1 MESMLHRVL
10 RVALASA
17 LTGLAAGGAPP
28 GAAGQ
33 GRFDVAIERV
43 LPRITE
49 IRHRIHANPELGNR
63 EVETAA
69 LVADHLRGLGLDDV
83 RTGIAHTGVVA
94 VLRGGRPGPVVAVR
108 ADMDAL
114 PVTEATDLPF
124 ASTKRT
130 TYLGQEVG
138 VMHACGHD
146 IHTAVQLGVAS
157 ILSGMQAEVPG
168 TVVFVFQP
176 AEEGPPPG
184 EEGGAKLMLEEGVFH
199 DPRPEAVFGLHASA
213 HADVGRVAYTPGGA
227 LAAVDHFR
235 ATIRGRQAHGAA
247 PHLGIDPVVM
257 AAQAVTALQTIR
269 SRNLSPL
276 APSVITVGL
285 IRGGTRF
292 NIIPGEVRLEGTVR
306 TYDPDVQDTVERRMR
321 EILDGITRAGGGS
334 FELDYDRVVPVTI
347 NDRTLTSATV
357 PSLPPPSGK
366 ATWPWRTPGWR
377 GRTSRASPTR
387 CRASSSCSAPAS
399 RGRCPA
405 ITTRRPSG
413 PTTGLCRSGC
423 GPWPAC
429 SGTTWSGARRGR
441 AGRCADPR
449 RDAARPRPAP
459 AAGAGSPGFLRLG
472 SGSLRLPAARS
483 PED

>member
-28 GAAGQ
+28 SAAGQ
-33 GRFDVAIERV
+33 GRFDAAVERV
-43 LPRITE
+43 LPRVTE

-157 ILSGMQAEVPG
+157 ILSGMRAEMPG

-184 EEGGAKLMLEEGVFH
+184 EEGGAKLMLEEGVFR

-276 APSVITVGL
+276 APSVVTVGL

-321 EILDGITRAGGGS
+321 EILDGVTRAGGGS
-334 FELDYDRVVPVTI
+334 FELEYDRVVPVTI
-347 NDRTLTSATV
+347 NDHDLTAATV
-357 PSLPPPSGK
+357 PSLTAAVGAGNVALADPWMAGEDFSRFADEVPGFFFMLGARKPGTVSGDHH
-366 ATWPWRTPGWR
+366 
-377 GRTSRASPTR
+377 SPTF
-387 CRASSSCSAPAS
+387 RADDGALPVGMRAMAS
-399 RGRCPA
+399 VLWDYLERGA
-405 ITTRRPSG
+405 
-413 PTTGLCRSGC
+413 
-423 GPWPAC
+423 
-429 SGTTWSGARRGR
+429 SGADR
-441 AGRCADPR
+441 AVR
-449 RDAARPRPAP
+449 
-459 AAGAGSPGFLRLG
+459 
-472 SGSLRLPAARS
+472 
-483 PED
+483 